1 MRNWERD
8 ASTLFFSKPY
18 PLCYNRHIMYRPEIK
33 VLDCTIRD
41 GGLINDHQFEDKFV
55 RNVFTALSQAGVDII
70 ELGYKASDKILSP
83 DKFGKWKFCKEEDL
97 KKLIGGV
104 ESKAM
109 LSAMLDIGRIKNE
122 EIPHKKD
129 SVIDL
134 MRVACYV
141 KDVDKAIDL
150 VKHVVDKGYK
160 ATVNVMAVSTALQ
173 PDIEEGLA
181 QLAEAPLEA
190 VYVVDSFGSLFSEQV
205 HFLVNLYKKYLNP
218 KGIEVG
224 FHGHNNQQLGFANT
238 IEAIRKGANYLD
250 ATVYGLGRA
259 AGNCPLEL
267 LLAFLKNP
275 KFHLEPVLDL
285 IEKEFLPLRKQ
296 IEWGYILP
304 YMITGILNQHPRA
317 AMALRQTKDKN
328 KVAEF
333 YRKLTSEEISS

>member
-1 MRNWERD
+1 
-8 ASTLFFSKPY
+8 
-18 PLCYNRHIMYRPEIK
+18 MYRPQIK

-55 RNVFTALSQAGVDII
+55 HAIFKALSDAGVDII

-83 DKFGKWKFCKEEDL
+83 DKFGKWKFCKESHI
-97 KKLIGGV
+97 KKILEGI
-104 ESKAM
+104 ETKAEF
-109 LSAMLDIGRIKNE
+109 SAMLDIGRIKND
-122 EIPHKKD
+122 EIPKKKD
-129 SVIDL
+129 SVIDI
-134 MRVACYV
+134 MRVACYI
-141 KDVDKAIDL
+141 KDVDKAIEL
-150 VKHVVDKGYK
+150 VKHVADKGYK
-160 ATVNVMAVSTALQ
+160 TTVNIMAVSTALQ

-181 QLAEAPLEA
+181 QLAEAPLNA

-205 HFLVNLYKKYLNP
+205 HFLVNLYKKYLHP

-224 FHGHNNQQLGFANT
+224 YHGHNNQQLGFGNT
-238 IEAIRKGANYLD
+238 IEAIRKGANYVD
-250 ATVYGLGRA
+250 ATIYGIGRA

-275 KFHLEPVLDL
+275 KFNLEPILEV
-285 IEKEFLPLRKQ
+285 IEKEFLPLRKK

-328 KVAEF
+328 KVADF
-333 YRKLTSEEISS
+333 YRKLTAEEEDA